1 MKLFISFQIYLLLV
15 HRNTADFCV
24 LTLYPATLLNLL
36 VLFVCVCM
44 CVCVCVCDTVCV
56 ILRVFYI

>member
-1 MKLFISFQIYLLLV
+1 MKLFISFQINLLLV

-24 LTLYPATLLNLL
+24 LTLHPATLLNLL

-44 CVCVCVCDTVCV
+44 CVCVCVILCV
-56 ILRVFYI
+56 

>member
-1 MKLFISFQIYLLLV
+1 MKLFISFQINLLLV

-24 LTLYPATLLNLL
+24 LTLHPATLLNLL

-56 ILRVFYI
+56 IFRVFYI